1 MPKYLK
7 PGVYS
12 SNVDYSLYTPKQRLK
27 DFVNT
32 QNAGYSKTKTIKAK
46 WTIETK
52 EQLKALQ
59 SLAPELILVNELAK
73 QMRESIDKEIMKGLY
88 NASFV

>member
-7 PGVYS
+7 PGVYHMGI
-12 SNVDYSLYTPKQRLK
+12 DYSYYSRPKLK
-27 DFVNT
+27 EFVNKY
-32 QNAGYSKTKTIKAK
+32 NAGYSKTKTIKAK

-88 NASFV
+88 NASSV